1 MADAELVSQVAAKA
15 VIVNDEGKIL
25 VLREAA
31 TYKDGTNVGKYH
43 VPGGR
48 LDKGEAF
55 LDGLRREIAE
65 ETGLEAE
72 PLYPLHVDEWRP
84 IIRGVPHHIIAVF
97 MLCKLKGS
105 ANAVVSDEHDK
116 AVWIDPASSDDID
129 LLPAEARAVAAYKQ
143 RASPA
148 NR

>member
-1 MADAELVSQVAAKA
+1 MPDLVSQIAAKA
-15 VIVNDEGKIL
+15 VIVNDEGKVL

-48 LDKGEAF
+48 LDPGEAF
-55 LDGLRREIAE
+55 LDGLAREIKE
-65 ETGLEAE
+65 ETGLTAE

-84 IIRGVPHHIIAVF
+84 VIHDVPHHIIAVF

-105 ANAVVSDEHDK
+105 GDAVVSDEHDE
-116 AVWIDPASSDDID
+116 AEWIDPENSGGLD
-129 LLPAEARAVAAYKQ
+129 LLPAEARALEAYRQ
-143 RASPA
+143 RVLSK
-148 NR
+148 